1 MKFLVFNVIVLCSL
15 GYLLTS
21 KPNENFNQWFSNTKD
36 KITNLSKEEV
46 ILSNKIE
53 LFVFTLSRNNSD
65 ENDNIKNNPDI
76 IFNIG
81 HLRSY
86 SNFLELDTDT
96 IIKKFKD
103 EVSFN
108 FKEEKKNIT
117 PIVENNFFKI
127 EKFFAASIIM
137 VVFTSFYFLF
147 VDQNDNEINFALIPD
162 IPESLE
168 PIVEKANTFDN
179 LSQSSDIKKSD
190 LINNSSAIASI
201 EFDENVTTVAT
212 LKILNP
218 TWLQLRDEENN
229 IVLSKL
235 MDKDEEFSYEL
246 KLNYNITAGNA
257 GNILVLIDDEVRGK
271 IGKYGD
277 ILDSFVLYKDFTN

>member
-1 MKFLVFNVIVLCSL
+1 METVGQILSSERNRK
-15 GYLLTS
+15 
-21 KPNENFNQWFSNTKD
+21 
-36 KITNLSKEEV
+36 NLS
-46 ILSNKIE
+46 INDIASE
-53 LFVFTLSRNNSD
+53 LNISKSIINDL

-86 SNFLELDTDT
+86 SNFLELDTDI
-96 IIKKFKD
+96 IIKKFKND
-103 EVSFN
+103 LSFN
-108 FKEEKKNIT
+108 IEKEKKNIT

-127 EKFFAASIIM
+127 ERFFAASLIFI
-137 VVFTSFYFLF
+137 VFSSFYFLF
-147 VDQNDNEINFALIPD
+147 IHEDNNQINYALVPD
-162 IPESLE
+162 IPERFE
-168 PIVEKANTFDN
+168 PIIEKANTFNN
-179 LSQSSDIKKSD
+179 LSQTSEIKKSD

-212 LKILNP
+212 LKMLNP
-218 TWLQLRDEENN
+218 TWIQLRDEENN

>member
-1 MKFLVFNVIVLCSL
+1 MKTV
-15 GYLLTS
+15 G
-21 KPNENFNQWFSNTKD
+21 Q
-36 KITNLSKEEV
+36 
-46 ILSNKIE
+46 ILSNGRSSKNLTISDIAIE
-53 LFVFTLSRNNSD
+53 LKIPKSTIIDL

-86 SNFLELDTDT
+86 SNFLELDADT
-96 IIKKFKD
+96 IIKQFKD
-103 EVSFN
+103 QVSFN

-127 EKFFAASIIM
+127 EKFFAASIIL

-147 VDQNDNEINFALIPD
+147 IDQNDDEINFALIPD

-168 PIVEKANTFDN
+168 PIIEKANTFNN
-179 LSQSSDIKKSD
+179 LSQTSEIKKSD

-212 LKILNP
+212 LKMLNP

>member
-1 MKFLVFNVIVLCSL
+1 MDSVPLVCITGQVPTHLIGTDAFQEADTTGISRPATKHNYLVKKPKDLCKVVHEAFEIASTGRPGPVLIDLPKDVQLSEVK
-15 GYLLTS
+15 YEKKTVTTS
-21 KPNENFNQWFSNTKD
+21 K
-36 KITNLSKEEV
+36 KIIAK
-46 ILSNKIE
+46 
-53 LFVFTLSRNNSD
+53 
-65 ENDNIKNNPDI
+65 
-76 IFNIG
+76 
-81 HLRSY
+81 
-86 SNFLELDTDT
+86 
-96 IIKKFKD
+96 
-103 EVSFN
+103 
-108 FKEEKKNIT
+108 
-117 PIVENNFFKI
+117 
-127 EKFFAASIIM
+127 
-137 VVFTSFYFLF
+137 
-147 VDQNDNEINFALIPD
+147 
-162 IPESLE
+162 
-168 PIVEKANTFDN
+168 
-179 LSQSSDIKKSD
+179 QSVKSSEIKKSD

-212 LKILNP
+212 LKMLNP

>member
-1 MKFLVFNVIVLCSL
+1 MKTVGQILSIERN
-15 GYLLTS
+15 S
-21 KPNENFNQWFSNTKD
+21 K
-36 KITNLSKEEV
+36 NLS
-46 ILSNKIE
+46 ISDISIE
-53 LFVFTLSRNNSD
+53 LKISTSIITDL

-108 FKEEKKNIT
+108 IKEEKKNIT

-127 EKFFAASIIM
+127 EKFFAASIIL
-137 VVFTSFYFLF
+137 VIFTSFYFLF

-168 PIVEKANTFDN
+168 PIVEKANTFEN
-179 LSQSSDIKKSD
+179 LSQNSDIKKSD

-201 EFDENVTTVAT
+201 EFDDNLNTIAT

>member
-1 MKFLVFNVIVLCSL
+1 MKTVGQILSIERN
-15 GYLLTS
+15 S
-21 KPNENFNQWFSNTKD
+21 K
-36 KITNLSKEEV
+36 NLSISDV
-46 ILSNKIE
+46 SIE
-53 LFVFTLSRNNSD
+53 LKISKSIIYDL

-86 SNFLELDTDT
+86 SNFLGLDTDT
-96 IIKKFKD
+96 IIKQFKD
-103 EVSFN
+103 QVSFN
-108 FKEEKKNIT
+108 IKEEKKNIT

-127 EKFFAASIIM
+127 EKFFAASIILF
-137 VVFTSFYFLF
+137 VFTSFYFLF
-147 VDQNDNEINFALIPD
+147 VDQNNNEINFALVPD

-168 PIVEKANTFDN
+168 PIVEKANTFDD

-201 EFDENVTTVAT
+201 EIEEGVTTVAT
-212 LKILNP
+212 LKMLNP
-218 TWLQLRDEENN
+218 TWLQLRDESNN

-257 GNILVLIDDEVRGK
+257 GNILVLIDGDVRGK

-277 ILDSFVLYKDFTN
+277 IIDSFVLYKDFTN

>member
-1 MKFLVFNVIVLCSL
+1 METVGQILSSERN
-15 GYLLTS
+15 S
-21 KPNENFNQWFSNTKD
+21 K
-36 KITNLSKEEV
+36 NLSINDIAAE
-46 ILSNKIE
+46 LKISKNIIID
-53 LFVFTLSRNNSD
+53 L

-96 IIKKFKD
+96 IIKKFKYD
-103 EVSFN
+103 LSFN
-108 FKEEKKNIT
+108 INKEKKNIT
-117 PIVENNFFKI
+117 PIVENNLFKI
-127 EKFFAASIIM
+127 ERFFAASLILI
-137 VVFTSFYFLF
+137 VFSSFYFLF
-147 VDQNDNEINFALIPD
+147 IYENNNEIDYALVPD

-168 PIVEKANTFDN
+168 PIIEKANTFDN
-179 LSQSSDIKKSD
+179 DLSQENDLNISD

-201 EFDENVTTVAT
+201 EIDENISTVAT

-218 TWLQLRDEENN
+218 TWLQLRDENNN

-246 KLNYNITAGNA
+246 NLNYNITAGNA
-257 GNILVLIDDEVRGK
+257 GNILVLIDGNVRGK

-277 ILDSFVLYKDFTN
+277 ILDSFILYKDFTN

>member
-1 MKFLVFNVIVLCSL
+1 MKTVGQI
-15 GYLLTS
+15 LLIARNS
-21 KPNENFNQWFSNTKD
+21 K
-36 KITNLSKEEV
+36 NLS
-46 ILSNKIE
+46 IIDISIE
-53 LFVFTLSRNNSD
+53 LKISKSIIIDL

-103 EVSFN
+103 QVSFN
-108 FKEEKKNIT
+108 IKEEKKNIT

-179 LSQSSDIKKSD
+179 LSQSSDINKGD

-212 LKILNP
+212 LKMLNP

>member
-1 MKFLVFNVIVLCSL
+1 MNTVGKILSI
-15 GYLLTS
+15 
-21 KPNENFNQWFSNTKD
+21 ERNTK
-36 KITNLSKEEV
+36 NLS
-46 ILSNKIE
+46 ISDISIE
-53 LFVFTLSRNNSD
+53 LKISKSIIVDL

-86 SNFLELDTDT
+86 SNLLELDTDT

-103 EVSFN
+103 QVSFN
-108 FKEEKKNIT
+108 IKEEKKNIT

-127 EKFFAASIIM
+127 EKFFAASIIL
-137 VVFTSFYFLF
+137 VIFTSFYFLF

-201 EFDENVTTVAT
+201 EFDENLTTVAT

>member
-1 MKFLVFNVIVLCSL
+1 MNTVGQI
-15 GYLLTS
+15 LLIARNS
-21 KPNENFNQWFSNTKD
+21 K
-36 KITNLSKEEV
+36 NLS
-46 ILSNKIE
+46 ISDISIE
-53 LFVFTLSRNNSD
+53 LKISKSIIIDL

-96 IIKKFKD
+96 IVQKFKD
-103 EVSFN
+103 QVSFN
-108 FKEEKKNIT
+108 SKEEKKNIT

-127 EKFFAASIIM
+127 EKFFAASLILII
-137 VVFTSFYFLF
+137 FTSFYFLF
-147 VDQNDNEINFALIPD
+147 VDQNDNEIKFALIPD

-179 LSQSSDIKKSD
+179 LSQSSDINKSD

-212 LKILNP
+212 LKMLNP

>member
-1 MKFLVFNVIVLCSL
+1 MKTVGQI
-15 GYLLTS
+15 LLIARNS
-21 KPNENFNQWFSNTKD
+21 K
-36 KITNLSKEEV
+36 NLS
-46 ILSNKIE
+46 IIDISIE
-53 LFVFTLSRNNSD
+53 LKISKSIIIDL

-108 FKEEKKNIT
+108 VKEEKKNIT

-127 EKFFAASIIM
+127 EKFFAASIIL
-137 VVFTSFYFLF
+137 VIFTSFYFLF

-212 LKILNP
+212 LKMLNP

>member
-1 MKFLVFNVIVLCSL
+1 MKTV
-15 GYLLTS
+15 G
-21 KPNENFNQWFSNTKD
+21 Q
-36 KITNLSKEEV
+36 
-46 ILSNKIE
+46 ILSIGRISKKFSINDISIE
-53 LFVFTLSRNNSD
+53 LKISKSIIIDL
-65 ENDNIKNNPDI
+65 ENDSIKNDSDI

-96 IIKKFKD
+96 IIKNFKN
-103 EVSFN
+103 EISFN
-108 FKEEKKNIT
+108 TKKEKNNIT
-117 PIVENNFFKI
+117 PLVESNFFKI
-127 EKFFAASIIM
+127 EKFFATSIILII
-137 VVFTSFYFLF
+137 FTSFYFLF
-147 VDQNDNEINFALIPD
+147 IDQNENEIKFALIPD
-162 IPESLE
+162 IPESME

-179 LSQSSDIKKSD
+179 NLSQSSDINKSD
-190 LINNSSAIASI
+190 FINNSSAIASI
-201 EFDENVTTVAT
+201 EFDEDVTTVAT

-218 TWLQLRDEENN
+218 TWLQLRDESNN

-257 GNILVLIDDEVRGK
+257 GNILVLINGDVKGK

>member
-1 MKFLVFNVIVLCSL
+1 MKTV
-15 GYLLTS
+15 G
-21 KPNENFNQWFSNTKD
+21 Q
-36 KITNLSKEEV
+36 
-46 ILSNKIE
+46 ILSIERNSKNFSIRDIEIE
-53 LFVFTLSRNNSD
+53 LKIPKNIIIDL
-65 ENDNIKNNPDI
+65 ENDNIKNNSDI

-86 SNFLELDTDT
+86 SNFLNLDTDI
-96 IIKKFKD
+96 IIKKFKG

-108 FKEEKKNIT
+108 IKEEKKNIS

-127 EKFFAASIIM
+127 EKFFAASIILII
-137 VVFTSFYFLF
+137 FTSFYFLF
-147 VDQNDNEINFALIPD
+147 IDQDDNEINFALVPD

-168 PIVEKANTFDN
+168 PIVEKANTFN
-179 LSQSSDIKKSD
+179 LSQSSDVNNSN
-190 LINNSSAIASI
+190 LVNNSSAIASI
-201 EFDENVTTVAT
+201 EFDEDVTTVAT
-212 LKILNP
+212 LKMLNP
-218 TWLQLRDEENN
+218 TWLQLRDKSNN

-235 MDKDEEFSYEL
+235 MDKDDEFSYEL

-257 GNILVLIDDEVRGK
+257 GNILVLIDGDVRGK

>member
-1 MKFLVFNVIVLCSL
+1 MKTVGQILSIGRN
-15 GYLLTS
+15 S
-21 KPNENFNQWFSNTKD
+21 K
-36 KITNLSKEEV
+36 NLS
-46 ILSNKIE
+46 ISDISIE
-53 LFVFTLSRNNSD
+53 LKISKSIITDL

-108 FKEEKKNIT
+108 IKEEKKNIT

-127 EKFFAASIIM
+127 EKFFAASIIL
-137 VVFTSFYFLF
+137 VIFTSFYFLF

-168 PIVEKANTFDN
+168 PIVEKANTFEN
-179 LSQSSDIKKSD
+179 LSQSSDIKKTD
-190 LINNSSAIASI
+190 LMNTSSAVASI
-201 EFDENVTTVAT
+201 EINEKVTTVAT
-212 LKILNP
+212 LKMLNP
-218 TWLQLRDEENN
+218 TWLQLRDKEDN
-229 IVLSKL
+229 IILSKL

-257 GNILVLIDDEVRGK
+257 GNILVLIDNEVRGK

>member
-1 MKFLVFNVIVLCSL
+1 METVGQILSSERN
-15 GYLLTS
+15 S
-21 KPNENFNQWFSNTKD
+21 K
-36 KITNLSKEEV
+36 NLSINDIAAE
-46 ILSNKIE
+46 LKISKNIIID
-53 LFVFTLSRNNSD
+53 L

-96 IIKKFKD
+96 IIKKFKYD
-103 EVSFN
+103 LSFN
-108 FKEEKKNIT
+108 INKEKKNIT
-117 PIVENNFFKI
+117 PIIENNFFKI
-127 EKFFAASIIM
+127 ERFFAASLILIL
-137 VVFTSFYFLF
+137 FSSFYFLF
-147 VDQNDNEINFALIPD
+147 IYEYNNQIDYALVPD

-168 PIVEKANTFDN
+168 PIIEKANTFDN
-179 LSQSSDIKKSD
+179 DLSQENDSNISN
-190 LINNSSAIASI
+190 LINNSSAIASMEI
-201 EFDENVTTVAT
+201 DENISTVAT

-218 TWLQLRDEENN
+218 TWLQLRDENNN

-246 KLNYNITAGNA
+246 NLNYNITAGNA
-257 GNILVLIDDEVRGK
+257 GNILVLIDGNVKGK

-277 ILDSFVLYKDFTN
+277 ILDSFILYKDFTN

>member
-1 MKFLVFNVIVLCSL
+1 MKTVGQI
-15 GYLLTS
+15 LLIARNS
-21 KPNENFNQWFSNTKD
+21 K
-36 KITNLSKEEV
+36 NLS
-46 ILSNKIE
+46 IIDISIE
-53 LFVFTLSRNNSD
+53 LKISKSIIIDL

-96 IIKKFKD
+96 IVQKFKD
-103 EVSFN
+103 QVSFN
-108 FKEEKKNIT
+108 SKEEKKNIT

-127 EKFFAASIIM
+127 EKFFAASLILII
-137 VVFTSFYFLF
+137 FTSFYFLF
-147 VDQNDNEINFALIPD
+147 VDQNDNEIKFALIPD

-179 LSQSSDIKKSD
+179 LSQSTDINKSD

-212 LKILNP
+212 LKMLNP

>member
-1 MKFLVFNVIVLCSL
+1 MKTVGQI
-15 GYLLTS
+15 LLIARNS
-21 KPNENFNQWFSNTKD
+21 K
-36 KITNLSKEEV
+36 NLS
-46 ILSNKIE
+46 IIDISIE
-53 LFVFTLSRNNSD
+53 LKISKSIIIDL
-65 ENDNIKNNPDI
+65 ENDNIKNNPEI

-96 IIKKFKD
+96 IIQKFKD
-103 EVSFN
+103 QVSFN
-108 FKEEKKNIT
+108 SKEEKKNIT

-127 EKFFAASIIM
+127 EKFFAASLILII
-137 VVFTSFYFLF
+137 FTSFYFLF
-147 VDQNDNEINFALIPD
+147 VNQNDSEINFALIPD

-179 LSQSSDIKKSD
+179 LSQSSDINKSD

-212 LKILNP
+212 LKMLNP

-257 GNILVLIDDEVRGK
+257 GNILVLIDNEVRGK

-277 ILDSFVLYKDFTN
+277 ILDSFVLYTDFTN

>member
-1 MKFLVFNVIVLCSL
+1 MILQLSL
-15 GYLLTS
+15 KYL
-21 KPNENFNQWFSNTKD
+21 
-36 KITNLSKEEV
+36 KISLL
-46 ILSNKIE
+46 ILKH
-53 LFVFTLSRNNSD
+53 
-65 ENDNIKNNPDI
+65 DNIKHNPDL

-96 IIKKFKD
+96 IIQKFKND
-103 EVSFN
+103 LSFN
-108 FKEEKKNIT
+108 INKEKKNIT

-127 EKFFAASIIM
+127 ERFFAASLILI
-137 VVFTSFYFLF
+137 VFSSFYFLF
-147 VDQNDNEINFALIPD
+147 IYENNNQIDYALVPD

-168 PIVEKANTFDN
+168 PIIEKANTFDN
-179 LSQSSDIKKSD
+179 DLSQENDSNISD

-201 EFDENVTTVAT
+201 EIDENISTVAT

-218 TWLQLRDEENN
+218 TWLQLRDENNN

-246 KLNYNITAGNA
+246 NLNYNITAGNA
-257 GNILVLIDDEVRGK
+257 GNILVLIDGNVRGK

-277 ILDSFVLYKDFTN
+277 ILDSFILYKDFTN

>member
-1 MKFLVFNVIVLCSL
+1 MKTVGQILSVGRN
-15 GYLLTS
+15 S
-21 KPNENFNQWFSNTKD
+21 K
-36 KITNLSKEEV
+36 NLS
-46 ILSNKIE
+46 IGDIAIE
-53 LFVFTLSRNNSD
+53 LKISKSIIIDL
-65 ENDNIKNNPDI
+65 ENDNIKNNADI

-103 EVSFN
+103 ELSFN
-108 FKEEKKNIT
+108 IKEEKKNIT

-127 EKFFAASIIM
+127 EKFFAASIIFI
-137 VVFTSFYFLF
+137 VFTSFYFLF
-147 VDQNDNEINFALIPD
+147 INQDDKEINFALVPD

-168 PIVEKANTFDN
+168 PIVEKSYTFDN
-179 LSQSSDIKKSD
+179 LSQSRDIKKSD

-201 EFDENVTTVAT
+201 EYDQDVTTVAT
-212 LKILNP
+212 LKMLNP
-218 TWLQLRDEENN
+218 TWLQLRDSANN

-235 MDKDEEFSYEL
+235 MDKDEEYSYEL

-257 GNILVLIDDEVRGK
+257 GNILVLIDGDVRGK

>member
-1 MKFLVFNVIVLCSL
+1 MKTVGQILSIERI
-15 GYLLTS
+15 S
-21 KPNENFNQWFSNTKD
+21 K
-36 KITNLSKEEV
+36 NLS
-46 ILSNKIE
+46 INDISIE
-53 LFVFTLSRNNSD
+53 LKISKSIIIDL

-96 IIKKFKD
+96 IIKQFKD
-103 EVSFN
+103 QVSFN
-108 FKEEKKNIT
+108 IKEEKKNIT

-127 EKFFAASIIM
+127 EKFFAASIIL

-147 VDQNDNEINFALIPD
+147 VDQNNNEINFALVPD

-179 LSQSSDIKKSD
+179 LSQNSDIKKSD

-201 EFDENVTTVAT
+201 EFDESLTTVAT

>member
-1 MKFLVFNVIVLCSL
+1 MKTVGQILSIERN
-15 GYLLTS
+15 S
-21 KPNENFNQWFSNTKD
+21 K
-36 KITNLSKEEV
+36 NLS
-46 ILSNKIE
+46 ISDISIE
-53 LFVFTLSRNNSD
+53 LKISKSIIIDL

-108 FKEEKKNIT
+108 TNEEKNNIT

-147 VDQNDNEINFALIPD
+147 VDQNDDEINFALIPD

-168 PIVEKANTFDN
+168 PIVEKANTLDN
-179 LSQSSDIKKSD
+179 LSQSSDINKSD
-190 LINNSSAIASI
+190 LKNNSSAIASI
-201 EFDENVTTVAT
+201 DFDEYVTTVAT
-212 LKILNP
+212 LKMLNP

-257 GNILVLIDDEVRGK
+257 GNILVLIDGDVRGK

-277 ILDSFVLYKDFTN
+277 IIDSFVLYKDFTN

>member
-1 MKFLVFNVIVLCSL
+1 MKTVGQILSIGRN
-15 GYLLTS
+15 S
-21 KPNENFNQWFSNTKD
+21 K
-36 KITNLSKEEV
+36 NLS
-46 ILSNKIE
+46 INDISIE
-53 LFVFTLSRNNSD
+53 LKISKSIITDL

-86 SNFLELDTDT
+86 SNFLELDTET

-103 EVSFN
+103 QVGFN
-108 FKEEKKNIT
+108 INEEKKSIT
-117 PIVENNFFKI
+117 PIVENSFFKI

-201 EFDENVTTVAT
+201 GSDKNVTTVAT
-212 LKILNP
+212 LKMLNP
-218 TWLQLRDEENN
+218 TWLQIRDQQNN
-229 IVLSKL
+229 IVISKL
-235 MDKDEEFSYEL
+235 MDKDEKFSYEL

>member
-1 MKFLVFNVIVLCSL
+1 MSTVGQILSITRN
-15 GYLLTS
+15 S
-21 KPNENFNQWFSNTKD
+21 K
-36 KITNLSKEEV
+36 NLS
-46 ILSNKIE
+46 INDISIE
-53 LFVFTLSRNNSD
+53 LKISKSIIIDL

-96 IIKKFKD
+96 IIQKFKD
-103 EVSFN
+103 QVSFN
-108 FKEEKKNIT
+108 SKEEKKNIT

-127 EKFFAASIIM
+127 EKFFAASLILII
-137 VVFTSFYFLF
+137 FTSFYFLF

-168 PIVEKANTFDN
+168 PIVEKANTFDD
-179 LSQSSDIKKSD
+179 LSQGSDIKKND

-212 LKILNP
+212 LKMLNP

-235 MDKDEEFSYEL
+235 MDKDEEF
-246 KLNYNITAGNA
+246 
-257 GNILVLIDDEVRGK
+257 
-271 IGKYGD
+271 
-277 ILDSFVLYKDFTN
+277 

>member
-1 MKFLVFNVIVLCSL
+1 MKTVGQILSIERN
-15 GYLLTS
+15 S
-21 KPNENFNQWFSNTKD
+21 K
-36 KITNLSKEEV
+36 NLSISDISTE
-46 ILSNKIE
+46 LKISKSIIID
-53 LFVFTLSRNNSD
+53 L

-103 EVSFN
+103 EVAFN
-108 FKEEKKNIT
+108 IKEEKKNIT

-127 EKFFAASIIM
+127 EKFFAVSIII

-179 LSQSSDIKKSD
+179 LSQSTDIKKND

-201 EFDENVTTVAT
+201 EFEKNVTTVAT
-212 LKILNP
+212 LKMLNP

>member
-1 MKFLVFNVIVLCSL
+1 MKTVGQI
-15 GYLLTS
+15 LLIARNS
-21 KPNENFNQWFSNTKD
+21 K
-36 KITNLSKEEV
+36 NLS
-46 ILSNKIE
+46 IIDISIE
-53 LFVFTLSRNNSD
+53 LKISKSIIIDL
-65 ENDNIKNNPDI
+65 ENDNIKNNSDI

-86 SNFLELDTDT
+86 SKFLELDSET

-103 EVSFN
+103 QVSFN
-108 FKEEKKNIT
+108 IKEEKKNIT

-127 EKFFAASIIM
+127 EKFLAASLILII
-137 VVFTSFYFLF
+137 FTSFYFLF

-168 PIVEKANTFDN
+168 PIVEKANTFDF
-179 LSQSSDIKKSD
+179 LSQSSDINKSD
-190 LINNSSAIASI
+190 LINNYSALAST
-201 EFDENVTTVAT
+201 EFDEYVTTVAT
-212 LKILNP
+212 LKMLNP

>member
-1 MKFLVFNVIVLCSL
+1 METVGQILSIERN
-15 GYLLTS
+15 S
-21 KPNENFNQWFSNTKD
+21 K
-36 KITNLSKEEV
+36 NLS
-46 ILSNKIE
+46 ISDISIE
-53 LFVFTLSRNNSD
+53 LKISKSIIIDL

-96 IIKKFKD
+96 IVQKFKD
-103 EVSFN
+103 QVSFN
-108 FKEEKKNIT
+108 SKEEKKNIT

-127 EKFFAASIIM
+127 EKFFAASLILII
-137 VVFTSFYFLF
+137 FTSFYFLF
-147 VDQNDNEINFALIPD
+147 VDQKDNEINFALIPD

-179 LSQSSDIKKSD
+179 LSQSSDINKSD
-190 LINNSSAIASI
+190 LINNYSALAST
-201 EFDENVTTVAT
+201 EFDEDVTTVAT

-218 TWLQLRDEENN
+218 TWLQLRDETDN

-235 MDKDEEFSYEL
+235 MEKDEEFSYDL